1 MADRFVSGFP
11 IDYDPVLLLM
21 PFGLPLVLIYLMD
34 TLPFGVQQLVGFR
47 SARLDLSIPF
57 TFLRPAILSP
67 LSDIAI

>member
-34 TLPFGVQQLVGFR
+34 TLPFGVQQLVASGQ
-47 SARLDLSIPF
+47 PV
-57 TFLRPAILSP
+57 
-67 LSDIAI
+67 